1 MRTILFLLIIS
12 IVGCSSGRN
21 PAEQRNESV
30 VVAPQ
35 TSTITYTPVPLLTR
49 TETERSTVTPVP
61 KNTELLDNERTCQ
74 SEMRRLDRVR
84 ISRFWWISNSSEIG
98 FLTETGDIGVY
109 HLQDQSSSLEEV
121 SFPAEIEI
129 PKDLLQGIPE
139 PFEEN
144 NLLMS
149 PTETKA
155 IYLAAMATETGE
167 PVQGEPN
174 EVNELGEP
182 NISQIS
188 TDVYWLDR
196 STGSPI
202 RIGRVEGTVRV
213 IWSSDET
220 KVGLISTIPSGLFG
234 PVSVWIYDHT
244 ASELLGLFDTP
255 QDNFLPLSFTPDGE
269 AILFRRGVEV
279 RTINLDH
286 KKEMVL
292 PVQPFQYFWW
302 KSDVQLIALVPAE
315 RQHYK
320 VIMYDFTDNSIQYL
334 STIEINP
341 IPFVI
346 GAVDLSPDQ
355 STIAFISNTGRSLSI
370 VNLCY

>member
-12 IVGCSSGRN
+12 IAGCSSGRN
-21 PAEQRNESV
+21 PVEQRNESV
-30 VVAPQ
+30 VVVPQ
-35 TSTITYTPVPLLTR
+35 ASMITYTPAPLINR

-61 KNTELLDNERTCQ
+61 KNTEVPNNESTCQ
-74 SEMRRLDRVR
+74 SEMRRLDGLR
-84 ISRFWWISNSSEIG
+84 ISRFWWISSSSEIG
-98 FLTETGDIGVY
+98 FVTETGDTGMY
-109 HLQDQSSSLEEV
+109 RLQDQSSSSVEV

-129 PKDLLQGIPE
+129 PKDLLKGIPD
-139 PFEEN
+139 PYEEN
-144 NLLMS
+144 NLIIAPS
-149 PTETKA
+149 GTRA
-155 IYLAAMATETGE
+155 IYLVFTVAVTEE
-167 PVQGEPN
+167 PVQGDHDELN
-174 EVNELGEP
+174 EVGEA
-182 NISQIS
+182 NVSQIF

-196 STGSPI
+196 TMDSPNLI
-202 RIGRVEGTVRV
+202 SRVEGAVQV

-220 KVGLISTIPSGLFG
+220 KVVLTSTIPSGLFG

-244 ASELLGLFDTP
+244 ASDLLVLFDAP

-269 AILFRRGVEV
+269 ALLFRRGVEV

-286 KKEMVL
+286 KKEKVL
-292 PVQPFQYFWW
+292 PIQPFQYFWW
-302 KSDVQLIALVPAE
+302 KSDEQLIALVLVE
-315 RQHYK
+315 HQHYK
-320 VIMYDFTDNSIQYL
+320 VILYDFTDNSIQYL

-346 GAVDLSPDQ
+346 GAVNLSPDQ

>member
-1 MRTILFLLIIS
+1 
-12 IVGCSSGRN
+12 
-21 PAEQRNESV
+21 
-30 VVAPQ
+30 VAPQ

-355 STIAFISNTGRSLSI
+355 STIAFISSTGRSLTI